1 MVPMEL
7 IPIYERAYDT
17 ERSQL
22 SSLMLVGNTNNLVNA
37 IICFKDHYILKEVAQ
52 VTSRD
57 FTQSYLSIKSQASK
71 LISSGT
77 LGQGI
82 SLFIT
87 LSNIFC
93 KKYGLLVWHQATRIK
108 CSETKRNSFSKKVN
122 ILCSNLKDKK
132 AKDSLKNN
140 ILKISMP
147 YPSNTLCMHTT

>member
-22 SSLMLVGNTNNLVNA
+22 SSLMLVGNTNNLVTA

-93 KKYGLLVWHQATRIK
+93 KKYGLLV
-108 CSETKRNSFSKKVN
+108 
-122 ILCSNLKDKK
+122 
-132 AKDSLKNN
+132 
-140 ILKISMP
+140 
-147 YPSNTLCMHTT
+147 